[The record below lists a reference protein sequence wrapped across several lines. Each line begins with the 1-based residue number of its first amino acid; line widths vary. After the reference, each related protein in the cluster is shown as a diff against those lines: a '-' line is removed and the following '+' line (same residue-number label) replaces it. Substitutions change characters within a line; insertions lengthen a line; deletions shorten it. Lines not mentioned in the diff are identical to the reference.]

1 MTRTQGK
8 VIPTTVEI
16 PTIEEGR
23 TRVVPDYVV

>member
-1 MTRTQGK
+1 MHTQGE

-16 PTIEEGR
+16 PTVEEGQ